1 MDKKKTITLWRLLSL
16 CCVCLMPLLGLQAK
30 DNNSGI
36 EVVFSDKKY
45 NLLQGSDTIT
55 VFFSIKEDGVRN
67 KDVRIADL
75 EDYLTISEVEDGES
89 TADESGFYSVV
100 RSGRI
105 PRDYTFSIL
114 VDLNLPDRAKRD
126 ISRTIREL
134 LNDTPE
140 NGVYLSTFGD
150 SVANSIAINKENFE
164 QVVATLIKQPMK
176 GKSLY
181 SALLTKILEF
191 NPEPQAIEDEARVC
205 EGYERNDEISARS
218 VAAEDKNILFVFT
231 ESNKEM
237 DGTDGI
243 TFNHIEEQ
251 NEIEG
256 LVLPT
261 IYLLYYTA
269 GENSLNPNTVNRF
282 KSICTPKRDKNIIEE
297 RRGKYCSADDM
308 NDVLDQFGNVVQEK
322 MYDYA
327 YTYKV
332 DKSKTYA
339 GNVKY
344 KATWG
349 KPTNVVGEAIFS
361 IGTAENPWP
370 IREESAGDA
379 ILKYLMAILIT
390 LVTVGIFFCVIKIII
405 PFGRSKAFA
414 AKYYKKYVPED
425 NVQRRICHYCKQ
437 DLQEGQMVVTKCKHV
452 MHVHCW
458 KQNGYKCSEYGQ
470 NCKTGIQ
477 EHVQWEQLF
486 SKTTWRDCSQT
497 ISGVLAG
504 FLSWVIYELC
514 GRSGFKGIATAIVNT
529 FYGSADAQHVL
540 FNECVSKTSAFIM
553 IGLLLGFFVSII
565 FRYNDEYRKKD
576 GKIYLKIF
584 LLSLL
589 SSLIGV
595 LAFVIGAGI
604 LCSILSVMNTT
615 HIPWYCSL
623 PAYLLFSVSVSLSL
637 TIKSSIPVK
646 SAVWG
651 GLCSAVIG
659 FIVLYFSAITSN
671 RSAWA
676 NMLLDFIIYGGGLG
690 ASLVTVRMLA
700 EKYFLVIQ
708 NGVRAGQRIP
718 IHKWMNATG
727 GGNKV
732 TIGMIGDCEIQ
743 MNWEKSNKV
752 AKEHAQL
759 FIDHAR
765 MLPVIKPLAPGVVF
779 NTRAELPVGNLCVL
793 TNGDNFKIGDTIF
806 QYVET
811 E

>member
-1 MDKKKTITLWRLLSL
+1 MDKKKKINLWRLLIL
-16 CCVCLMPLLGLQAK
+16 CCLCSMPLLDMQARE
-30 DNNSGI
+30 DNSGI
-36 EVVFSDKKY
+36 EVVFCDKKY
-45 NLLQGSDTIT
+45 NHLPGSDTIT

-67 KDVRIADL
+67 KDVRMADL
-75 EDYLTISEVEDGES
+75 ETYLTIFESDSDGD
-89 TADESGFYSVV
+89 ADKKGEYSLV

-105 PRDYTFSIL
+105 PGDYTFSIL
-114 VDLNLPDRAKRD
+114 VDLNLPSRAKRD
-126 ISRTIREL
+126 ISKTIRDL
-134 LNDTPE
+134 LDDAPE
-140 NGVYLSTFGD
+140 DGVYMSTFGD
-150 SVANSIAINKENFE
+150 SVANSVVINKENFE
-164 QVVATLIKQPMK
+164 QVVSAFTKEPLK

-181 SALLTKILEF
+181 SALLTKMLEF
-191 NPEPQAIEDEARVC
+191 NPEPQDIENEARVC
-205 EGYERNDEISARS
+205 VGYKRNEEISARAT
-218 VAAEDKNILFVFT
+218 AAENKNILFVFT
-231 ESNKEM
+231 ESNKGV
-237 DGTDGI
+237 DGTDKI
-243 TFNHIEEQ
+243 VFNDISNQ
-251 NEIEG
+251 NKIDG
-256 LVLPT
+256 LILPT
-261 IYLLYYTA
+261 VYLFYYTA
-269 GENSLNPNTVNRF
+269 GDDKLDQTTTNRF
-282 KSICTPKRDKNIIEE
+282 SSICTPKRGRDVIEE
-297 RRGKYCSADDM
+297 RRGKYYPANDM
-308 NDVLDQFGNVVQEK
+308 NEVLAEFGSVVQEK

-349 KPTNVVGEAIFS
+349 KSTNLVGEAVLS

-370 IREESAGDA
+370 EREESTGD
-379 ILKYLMAILIT
+379 IMWKYLLAILIT
-390 LVTVGIFFCVIKIII
+390 LVTVGIFFCVIKIFI
-405 PFGRSKAFA
+405 PLGRSKIFA
-414 AKYYKKYVPED
+414 AKYYKKYVPEE
-425 NVQRRICHYCKQ
+425 NVKRRICYYCRRE
-437 DLQEGQMVVTKCKHV
+437 LQEGDMVVKKCEHI

-458 KQNGYKCSEYGQ
+458 KQNGYKCAEYGQ

-477 EHVQWEQLF
+477 EHVQWDQLF
-486 SKTTWRDCSQT
+486 YRRTWRDCSQT

-514 GRSGFKGIATAIVNT
+514 GRSGFRGIATGIVNT
-529 FYGSADAQHVL
+529 FYGPADAQHVL
-540 FNECVSKTSAFIM
+540 YNECVSKTSAFIM

-589 SSLIGV
+589 SSLVGV
-595 LAFVIGAGI
+595 LAFVIGAGV

-659 FIVLYFSAITSN
+659 FIVLYISAVTNN
-671 RSAWA
+671 RPGWA

-690 ASLVTVRMLA
+690 ASLVTVRLLA

-708 NGVRAGQRIP
+708 NGIRAGQRIP

-759 FIDHAR
+759 YIDHAR
-765 MLPVIKPLAPGVVF
+765 LLPVIKPLAPGVVF
-779 NTRAELPVGNLCVL
+779 NTRAELPVGNPCVL